1 MARSSWTAL
10 ALVLASQLVLLTRTI
25 LAGPPDHARPV
36 FNHTMEA
43 PSFVYCLVPGQFGVT
58 PEMFR
63 ARGGIQLLSG
73 SILTP
78 ISTNPGR
85 TIGGLYRH
93 RLGWRLYRIAAS
105 PNMIPRG
112 GVTSHG
118 YSHSAVGGIVWTQVQ
133 AVAYFEEGTQ
143 HIEGLTWVANP
154 DYNGQWEGDQN
165 CRGSSFSA
173 AAAHIVDLF
182 NTPSLHIFNDRAASF
197 RCEPEPIP
205 PVDIWEW
212 SPSVRE
218 TLCDRIDGLEVYIR
232 IGDKSFEGTLDTLWV
247 GFDGSNVVQKVAI
260 SPSAG
265 FEGWTTILLGPF
277 FEDHAPELERLGG
290 LRLYGTAAWTSY
302 VFGADEFKLSGLK
315 LRANCFNSPIRVHY
329 TDYSSI
335 NAGLKVGGLFGLTN
349 KTLMY
354 PLWNESLNP
363 KNWTA
368 SPPCSH
374 ITQLTV
380 TLEIEDKEWA
390 GTYNSLYAL
399 IGNEKAL
406 IHHKATRK
414 EVYTID
420 INLRRAF
427 DQKIVKV
434 DDLKELAILND
445 GTHDQVLPKSV
456 NVRAICAGR
465 RRTNMNVES
474 EIKKWIPCGKNWTL
488 SLAPR
493 EWNEF

>member
-154 DYNGQWEGDQN
+154 DYNGQWEGYGL
-165 CRGSSFSA
+165 GSEQPLLPLHPWVHEDASMRAFAVAFMDSLVGEANSGLGAERRALLDELLGWTSRREFPLFVPGQGEVSPILACFDETNREGQRSSTVSA
-173 AAAHIVDLF
+173 KYHPRPDRLA
-182 NTPSLHIFNDRAASF
+182 PSPHPGGAST
-197 RCEPEPIP
+197 
-205 PVDIWEW
+205 VAG
-212 SPSVRE
+212 
-218 TLCDRIDGLEVYIR
+218 DGLSQR
-232 IGDKSFEGTLDTLWV
+232 DDLRGC
-247 GFDGSNVVQKVAI
+247 
-260 SPSAG
+260 
-265 FEGWTTILLGPF
+265 
-277 FEDHAPELERLGG
+277 RLGLEKDDEG
-290 LRLYGTAAWTSY
+290 ITA
-302 VFGADEFKLSGLK
+302 
-315 LRANCFNSPIRVHY
+315 
-329 TDYSSI
+329 
-335 NAGLKVGGLFGLTN
+335 
-349 KTLMY
+349 
-354 PLWNESLNP
+354 
-363 KNWTA
+363 
-368 SPPCSH
+368 
-374 ITQLTV
+374 
-380 TLEIEDKEWA
+380 
-390 GTYNSLYAL
+390 
-399 IGNEKAL
+399 
-406 IHHKATRK
+406 
-414 EVYTID
+414 
-420 INLRRAF
+420 
-427 DQKIVKV
+427 
-434 DDLKELAILND
+434 
-445 GTHDQVLPKSV
+445 
-456 NVRAICAGR
+456 
-465 RRTNMNVES
+465 
-474 EIKKWIPCGKNWTL
+474 
-488 SLAPR
+488 
-493 EWNEF
+493 